1 MKRLISP
8 SKGAGGAFLAMAS
21 RFFIRDVNTVKH
33 LNGGNVI
40 DGISRVLGFVS
51 TRSSQEEEQLV
62 V

>member
-8 SKGAGGAFLAMAS
+8 SKGAGGAFLTMAS

-51 TRSSQEEEQLV
+51 TR
-62 V
+62 